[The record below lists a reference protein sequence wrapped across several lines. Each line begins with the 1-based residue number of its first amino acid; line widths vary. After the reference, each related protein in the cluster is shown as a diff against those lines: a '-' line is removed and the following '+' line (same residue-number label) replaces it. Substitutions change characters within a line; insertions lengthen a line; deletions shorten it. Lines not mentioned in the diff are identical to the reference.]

1 VVPRCS
7 GSARWFADGVLL
19 AEHVTDLAWQ
29 VGTSPTR
36 AAAGRAGKVV
46 PSGDRSIQSRAD
58 VARLAAAL
66 TRASLPMQH
75 RVVTA
80 DALPNGVA

>member
-1 VVPRCS
+1 MCCARKAYYSKMASTSMSVPLDIMLR
-7 GSARWFADGVLL
+7 
-19 AEHVTDLAWQ
+19 H
-29 VGTSPTR
+29 
-36 AAAGRAGKVV
+36 AGKVV
-46 PSGDRSIQSRAD
+46 PGGDRSIQSRAD

-80 DALPNGVA
+80 DALPNGIV

>member
-1 VVPRCS
+1 
-7 GSARWFADGVLL
+7 
-19 AEHVTDLAWQ
+19 
-29 VGTSPTR
+29 
-36 AAAGRAGKVV
+36 V